1 MFPPWRFYHVKKSLV
16 LILPISISYTLF
28 VYVIILFHIIH
39 LWCIVKQDFVKCDLW
54 IHLIDHFCIYDSFVY
69 CNFCI
74 VIFNHSCN
82 SLNIYWNTSILCCWV
97 YLFLYLIQL
106 GDIHRL
112 CLHDYIHIL
121 SMYVFLGLFVVCK
134 ATLRD
139 KRKFVQGIEKGVKT
153 YSPPL

>member
-1 MFPPWRFYHVKKSLV
+1 M
-16 LILPISISYTLF
+16 
-28 VYVIILFHIIH
+28 
-39 LWCIVKQDFVKCDLW
+39 
-54 IHLIDHFCIYDSFVY
+54 
-69 CNFCI
+69 
-74 VIFNHSCN
+74 IFDHSCN
-82 SLNIYWNTSILCCWV
+82 SLNIFWNTSILCCWV

-106 GDIHRL
+106 GDIHRV

-153 YSPPL
+153 YSPPSRYALSNLTTFVYFQTYSSSHFSTERCSGTEEPKNSWNGMKHAIRQKSSKETLGRSCQHSRLHLEQVSN